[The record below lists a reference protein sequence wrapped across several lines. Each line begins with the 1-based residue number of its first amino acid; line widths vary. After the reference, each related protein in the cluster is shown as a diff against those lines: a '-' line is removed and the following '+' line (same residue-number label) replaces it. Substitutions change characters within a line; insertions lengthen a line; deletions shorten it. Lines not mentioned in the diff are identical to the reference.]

1 MSRPTLV
8 RGSDCLEYVNKPI
21 GFGTMRGEWS
31 DTVIFDEDIYGFKV
45 EGHTNQTNLTGN
57 MVVCNSL
64 YKVPHNTNK
73 RICAYVTDNF
83 SDGGIRCVILGDE
96 TLNFRS
102 GEYGGI
108 KLQASCNQTYSKVI
122 GSDEM
127 YKDDF
132 NFVPNVVNVP
142 TPPRDSSINLFGQ
155 NRNNMSALTFSELLD
170 YTFDLSEGHIPFSI
184 DFLKIF
190 KYANADVSLSTN
202 LYTLTTDPDNT
213 LSFGEH
219 SITSNLLY
227 VGYQNAEQNPLT
239 IINGDL
245 YSWGTFMASMFYSMC
260 PDSFF
265 TQEYL
270 EQFENIGSRLEPTF
284 NGCCIPYNIV
294 LTNNL
299 QYARNY
305 VNNGEL
311 PPDAYLFPLDWNNLP
326 TYSPQTPGQDDD
338 DDDGGN
344 PDDDANPSRDIE
356 PTPLVVP
363 ALLPTM
369 FNANNM
375 YWLGVG
381 EFSNFLTWF
390 WYDIQ
395 QFSLVNPTTWDN
407 LFDNIQGLYNNLASA
422 ILSVRYFPIKEKW
435 VGGLGNQEVIKV
447 GQVQKDGLV
456 DTLSKYEKPKIWDI
470 GSYKVKRTFKSYLDL
485 PPYSELTLFLPYYG
499 YVSLDMD
506 MFNGHSIDVK
516 ATYDV
521 LSGTITYYI
530 FYDDTFMVNMY
541 TAKMSVD
548 IPITLQTA
556 YDRDRAIQDNV
567 ATTLSGFMS
576 AGAGMMSGNPIGMVM
591 GINALNSSVSP
602 QNTAP
607 IKVEGMSAEQG
618 SLYQPSRCAIIVRRP
633 VTTKKGDSFEKNVGN
648 LWCKTARL
656 GDSDNIR
663 GLTICANPRIRFN
676 GAEYYNDSGQP
687 TGKMLLPLE
696 SEIQEIYRLLEGG
709 VII

>member
-8 RGSDCLEYVNKPI
+8 RGTDCLEYINKPI

-31 DTVIFDEDIYGFKV
+31 DSVIFDEDIYGFKV
-45 EGHTNQTNLTGN
+45 KGYTGQTNLSGN
-57 MVVCNSL
+57 MAVCNSL
-64 YKVPHNTNK
+64 YKVPHNTSK
-73 RICAYVTDNF
+73 RVCAYVTDNF

-108 KLQASCNQTYSKVI
+108 KLQASCNQTYSQVI
-122 GSDEM
+122 GSQEM
-127 YKDDF
+127 YKNDF
-132 NFVPNVVNVP
+132 NFVPNVVSVP
-142 TPPRDSSINLFGQ
+142 SVPRDSSINLFGE
-155 NRNNMSALTFSELLD
+155 NRNNMASLTFSELLD

-190 KYANADVSLSTN
+190 KYANADVSLYTN

-227 VGYQNAEQNPLT
+227 VGYENAEQNPLT

-245 YSWGTFMASMFYSMC
+245 YSWGNYMASVFYSMC

-270 EQFENIGSRLEPTF
+270 EQYELIGTQLAPTF

-326 TYSPQTPGQDDD
+326 RYTPQPPGQDDD

-344 PDDDANPSRDIE
+344 PDDDAKPSRDVD
-356 PTPLVVP
+356 PTPVVAP
-363 ALLPTM
+363 SLLPTM

-375 YWLGVG
+375 YWLNIG
-381 EFSNFLTWF
+381 EFNNFLIWF

-395 QFSLVNPTTWDN
+395 QFSVLDPTTWDN
-407 LFDNIQGLYNNLASA
+407 LIDNINGLYAQLSSA
-422 ILSVRYFPIKEKW
+422 IIGVRYYPIDPEW
-435 VGGLGNQEVIKV
+435 VGGLGSQEVIKIA
-447 GQVQKDGLV
+447 QVQKDGLV
-456 DTLSKYEKPKIWDI
+456 DTISKLNVPPIRDI
-470 GSYKVKRTFKSYLDL
+470 GSYKVNKDFDSFLDL
-485 PPYSELTLFLPYYG
+485 PPYSELTLYLPYYG
-499 YVSLDMD
+499 YIQLDMD

-516 ATYDV
+516 ATYDI

-530 FYDDTFMVNMY
+530 FYDDTFMVNTY
-541 TAKMSVD
+541 TAKMAVD
-548 IPITLQTA
+548 VPITLQTS
-556 YDRDRAIQDNV
+556 YDRDRAIQNNI
-567 ATTLSGFMS
+567 ATSLSGFMS

-591 GINALNSSVSP
+591 GISSLNTSVSP

-607 IKVEGMSAEQG
+607 IKVEGMTVEQG
-618 SLYQPSRCAIIVRRP
+618 SLYLPSKCAVILRRP
-633 VTTKKGDSFEKNVGN
+633 VTTKKGTSFAKNNGY
-648 LWCKTARL
+648 LYCKTAKL
-656 GDSDNIR
+656 SDLT
-663 GLTICANPRIRFN
+663 GLTIVKNPRIRFN
-676 GAEYYNDSGQP
+676 GTEYYNDSGQP

-696 SEIQEIYRLLEGG
+696 TEIQEIYSLLEKG
-709 VII
+709 VIL